1 MTSKF
6 TAIYV
11 RRSVSDKEKGN
22 NSLSIAAQRD
32 ECIRYVGEG
41 ANFKVYCD
49 DGKSGKDIKHRPAFT
64 QMFEDCKEGLVSKI
78 VVKKYDRFSRNM
90 REYLNITDELDKL
103 GVSVVSLCEP
113 FNTDTKEIGRAHV

>member
-49 DGKSGKDIKHRPAFT
+49 DGKSGKGVRHRPEF
-64 QMFEDCKEGLVSKI
+64 I
-78 VVKKYDRFSRNM
+78 
-90 REYLNITDELDKL
+90 LNTI
-103 GVSVVSLCEP
+103 
-113 FNTDTKEIGRAHV
+113 

>member
-22 NSLSIAAQRD
+22 NSLSIAAQRE
-32 ECIRYVGEG
+32 ECIRYVGEE

-49 DGKSGKDIKHRPAFT
+49 DGNSGKDVRHRPVF
-64 QMFEDCKEGLVSKI
+64 I
-78 VVKKYDRFSRNM
+78 
-90 REYLNITDELDKL
+90 LNTI
-103 GVSVVSLCEP
+103 
-113 FNTDTKEIGRAHV
+113 

>member
-22 NSLSIAAQRD
+22 NSLSIAAQRE
-32 ECIRYVGEG
+32 ECIRYVGEE

-49 DGKSGKDIKHRPAFT
+49 D
-64 QMFEDCKEGLVSKI
+64 
-78 VVKKYDRFSRNM
+78 
-90 REYLNITDELDKL
+90 
-103 GVSVVSLCEP
+103 
-113 FNTDTKEIGRAHV
+113 

>member
-11 RRSVSDKEKGN
+11 RRSVSDKEKEN

-41 ANFKVYCD
+41 ANF
-49 DGKSGKDIKHRPAFT
+49 
-64 QMFEDCKEGLVSKI
+64 
-78 VVKKYDRFSRNM
+78 
-90 REYLNITDELDKL
+90 
-103 GVSVVSLCEP
+103 
-113 FNTDTKEIGRAHV
+113 